1 MRVYPG
7 LAEAQKSS
15 REKAKSVEAIL
26 NRKVNKMVALES
38 GQYGYLSFNR

>member
-7 LAEAQKSS
+7 PPEAQKNS

-26 NRKVNKMVALES
+26 IEK
-38 GQYGYLSFNR
+38 